1 MVLEIALKGLTKI
14 SKIDERRYFFKYWK
28 EPHQDGSKYLEWLK
42 RTD

>member
-28 EPHQDGSKYLEWLK
+28 KPQDGSKYLELLK